1 MNNLLFVNEETF
13 VSDFIEELMEK
24 VHIFK
29 SVRVYVQNGFGIN
42 SEIIYDVIEE
52 LSSDGAIIDFVV
64 FGDFTGDE
72 LYLPLKCYKN
82 GLSNVLVLDD
92 AVLHITEYN
101 YFKFILD
108 ELGFDDNDDVIEA
121 DRLKKYFKNDYIC
134 PIQYRNGWCGAWKL
148 KC

>member
-13 VSDFIEELMEK
+13 VSDFLEELIEK
-24 VHIFK
+24 VYTFQN
-29 SVRVYVQNGFGIN
+29 VRIYVQNGFGID

-82 GLSNVLVLDD
+82 KLSNVLVLDD
-92 AVLHITEYN
+92 AVLHITEDSS
-101 YFKFILD
+101 FQLILD
-108 ELGFDDNDDVIEA
+108 EIGFDDDDEVIYA
-121 DRLKKYFKNDYIC
+121 DRLKEYFTNDFVC
-134 PIQYRNGWCGAWKL
+134 PVEYRKE
-148 KC
+148 